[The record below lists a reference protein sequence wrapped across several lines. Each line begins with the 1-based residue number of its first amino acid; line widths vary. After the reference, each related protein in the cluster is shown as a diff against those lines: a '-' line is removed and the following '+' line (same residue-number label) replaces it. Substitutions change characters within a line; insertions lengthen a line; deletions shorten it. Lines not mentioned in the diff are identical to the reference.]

1 MTKGKPLK
9 RVNKNFM
16 VIMEERNHVHIYIYR
31 KVRLGTPLPGYT
43 GA

>member
-1 MTKGKPLK
+1 
-9 RVNKNFM
+9 M
-16 VIMEERNHVHIYIYR
+16 VIMEEKNPVIFSKLIIFL